1 MTRADTIH
9 HSQRAPLSHAC
20 VCPCVCVPTKDQAR
34 FPSISCDQSLVT
46 DRKEKPF
53 IILCT

>member
-20 VCPCVCVPTKDQAR
+20 VCPCVCV
-34 FPSISCDQSLVT
+34 
-46 DRKEKPF
+46 
-53 IILCT
+53 CTY